1 MRSWPRTRPLPPP
14 LTTPT
19 TGDAGSAWDLG
30 LRARSTVRWFT
41 SRPPV
46 SLWVGLGILVGF
58 GGVAIASLILFRN
71 AGTYLPQN
79 AVWAASVYP
88 PGPSWA
94 HPFGVLHGIVGIDL
108 LQAMVRATPWDLAI
122 VGAILLLAL
131 SIGLLLG
138 GIAGG
143 SGSTTTDIVV
153 TSWTDAIAGVPP
165 FFLVFVVFLPIATLV
180 PVAWSLPVFV
190 LSFGFV
196 LWPYHARLVRAQ
208 AREVREEPFVESARA
223 SGSGRWSI
231 VRRHIL
237 PNSYRAVLT
246 QVPADVASIFFV
258 LTVFPFAHCFDSDP
272 RLGDYLFPLLTPLP
286 NPGPSYPAPFFPE
299 WGNLLAQGVCFGYQ
313 ISWPS
318 NQWWLYFFPL
328 LTIVVFAV
336 GVSLFCDGLL
346 PQDQR

>member
-1 MRSWPRTRPLPPP
+1 MPVRRGTSASGPGPPS
-14 LTTPT
+14 
-19 TGDAGSAWDLG
+19 AGSPRG
-30 LRARSTVRWFT
+30 
-41 SRPPV
+41 RPYPCGSASGSSSV
-46 SLWVGLGILVGF
+46 F

-313 ISWPS
+313 IFLALQS
-318 NQWWLYFFPL
+318 
-328 LTIVVFAV
+328 VVA
-336 GVSLFCDGLL
+336 LLL
-346 PQDQR
+346 PAPHHRGVRGRRVPVLRRAPSSGPTLIALGRRSG